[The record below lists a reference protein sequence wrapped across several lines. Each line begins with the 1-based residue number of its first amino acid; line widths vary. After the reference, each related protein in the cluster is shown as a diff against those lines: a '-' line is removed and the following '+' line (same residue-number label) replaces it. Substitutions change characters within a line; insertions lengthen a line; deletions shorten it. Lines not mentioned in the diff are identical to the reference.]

1 MIKLYNSLTNK
12 LEEFKSLK
20 EKEVS
25 MYVCGSTVYND
36 MHIGNARPVVFFDV
50 VSRFFQYVGYNVK
63 FVSNFTDI
71 DDKIIK
77 KAESEGVD
85 ESVISERYIKS
96 ILETYRLLNCLP
108 HYKNP
113 KVTEN
118 MDNIINFI
126 DLLVKKQGAYVV
138 ENDVY
143 FDVTKD
149 DDYGV
154 LSGQT
159 VENLIS
165 GSRVEENDKKQHSC
179 DFNLWKE
186 TSVGKKWASPWG
198 EGRPGWHTE
207 CVVMINNIFDGMID
221 IHGGGSDLK
230 FPHHE
235 NEIAQS
241 MIAYDH
247 HIASYWMHNGRI
259 DFNGEKMSKSIGNT
273 VDAKGLVKEIGYG
286 PFRLI
291 ILSVPYRQPLNYR
304 EEILNQAKTD
314 YDKIYK
320 AKLSLVRKLQLN
332 KNITDY
338 SGVVVEN
345 ENLVNIKNE
354 FINALSND
362 FNTANAITAIIKTV
376 KLVNTFTRQKEFD
389 EEYALQLL
397 TLLSEQMWVL
407 GIDKEIKVLSEEEL
421 TVVNQWQ
428 EARNNKNFELADE
441 LRQVIVEKGIEL

>member
-12 LEEFKSLK
+12 LEEFKPLK
-20 EKEVS
+20 ETEVS

-36 MHIGNARPVVFFDV
+36 MHIGNARPIVFFDV

-77 KAESEGVD
+77 KAEAENVD

-96 ILETYRLLNCLP
+96 ILETYKLLNCLP

-118 MDNIINFI
+118 MNSIIEFI
-126 DLLVKKQGAYVV
+126 DLLVKKHGAYVV
-138 ENDVY
+138 DKDVY

-149 DDYGV
+149 SDYGV

-159 VENLIS
+159 IENLIS

-186 TSVGKKWASPWG
+186 TSVGKKWDSPWG

-241 MIAYDH
+241 MIAFNN

-273 VDAKGLVKEIGYG
+273 IDAKGLVKEIGHG

-314 YDKIYK
+314 YEKIYK
-320 AKLSLVRKLQLN
+320 AKLSLIRKLQLE
-332 KNITDY
+332 KNVTNYNNVAIEKED
-338 SGVVVEN
+338 
-345 ENLVNIKNE
+345 LMNIKQE
-354 FINALSND
+354 FIGALSND

-389 EEYALQLL
+389 TEYALQLL
-397 TLLSEQMWVL
+397 TLLNEQMWVL
-407 GIDKEIKVLSEEEL
+407 GIDKEIAVLNDEEFE
-421 TVVNQWQ
+421 VVNKWQ
-428 EARNNKNFELADE
+428 EARKEKNFELADK
-441 LRQVIVEKGIEL
+441 LRDLITEKGIEL

>member
-1 MIKLYNSLTNK
+1 MIKIYNSLTNK
-12 LEEFKSLK
+12 LEEFKPLK
-20 EKEVS
+20 ENELS

-36 MHIGNARPVVFFDV
+36 MHIGNARPIVFFDV

-77 KAESEGVD
+77 KAQDEGVD

-118 MDNIINFI
+118 MDNIIEFI
-126 DLLVKKQGAYVV
+126 KLLVEKNGAYVV
-138 ENDVY
+138 DKDVY

-149 DDYGV
+149 QDYGI

-165 GSRVEENDKKQHSC
+165 GSRVEENDKKKHSC

-186 TSVGKKWASPWG
+186 TTVGKKWGSPWG

-207 CVVMINNIFDGMID
+207 CVVMINNIFNGMID

-241 MIAYDH
+241 MTAYNN

-273 VDAKGLVKEIGYG
+273 VDAKELVKEIGYG
-286 PFRLI
+286 PFRLL

-304 EEILNQAKTD
+304 EELINQVKND

-320 AKLSLVRKLQLN
+320 AKLGLVRKLQIQ
-332 KNITDY
+332 KNI
-338 SGVVVEN
+338 VVNDKKEITNSEV
-345 ENLVNIKNE
+345 LQIKKE
-354 FINALSND
+354 FVDALSSD
-362 FNTANAITAIIKTV
+362 FNTANALTAIIKTV
-376 KLVNTFTRQKEFD
+376 KLINTLIRQKDFD
-389 EEYALQLL
+389 ENYAIDLL
-397 TLLSEQMWVL
+397 EMLNEQMWVL
-407 GIDKEIKVLSEEEL
+407 GIDKDILTLNDDQLKIVLE
-421 TVVNQWQ
+421 WQ
-428 EARNNKNFELADE
+428 NARNERNFELADE
-441 LRQVIVEKGIEL
+441 LRKTIEEKGIEL

>member
-1 MIKLYNSLTNK
+1 MDS
-12 LEEFKSLK
+12 
-20 EKEVS
+20 
-25 MYVCGSTVYND
+25 
-36 MHIGNARPVVFFDV
+36 
-50 VSRFFQYVGYNVK
+50 
-63 FVSNFTDI
+63 
-71 DDKIIK
+71 II
-77 KAESEGVD
+77 E
-85 ESVISERYIKS
+85 
-96 ILETYRLLNCLP
+96 
-108 HYKNP
+108 
-113 KVTEN
+113 
-118 MDNIINFI
+118 FI

-138 ENDVY
+138 DKDVY

-149 DDYGV
+149 SDYGV

-159 VENLIS
+159 IENLIS

-186 TSVGKKWASPWG
+186 TAVGKKWDSPWG

-241 MIAYDH
+241 MIAYNN

-273 VDAKGLVKEIGYG
+273 IDAKGLVKEIGHG

-314 YDKIYK
+314 YEKIYK
-320 AKLSLVRKLQLN
+320 AKLSLVRKLQLE
-332 KNITDY
+332 KNIINYDN
-338 SGVVVEN
+338 VVVEK
-345 ENLVNIKNE
+345 EDLVNIKQE
-354 FINALSND
+354 FVNALSND

-389 EEYALQLL
+389 VEYALQLL
-397 TLLSEQMWVL
+397 TLLNEQMWVL
-407 GIDKEIKVLSEEEL
+407 GIDKEITVLNDEEFE
-421 TVVNQWQ
+421 VVNKWQ
-428 EARNNKNFELADE
+428 EARKEKNFELADE
-441 LRQVIVEKGIEL
+441 LRKVITEKGIEL

>member
-12 LEEFKSLK
+12 LEEFKPLK

-36 MHIGNARPVVFFDV
+36 MHIGNTRPIVFFDV
-50 VSRFFQYVGYNVK
+50 VSRFFQYVGYDVK

-77 KAESEGVD
+77 KAEAEGVD

-96 ILETYRLLNCLP
+96 ILETYKLLNCLP

-126 DLLVKKQGAYVV
+126 DLLVKKQGAYVAD
-138 ENDVY
+138 NDVY

-149 DDYGV
+149 ADYGV

-186 TSVGKKWASPWG
+186 TSVGKKWDSPWG
-198 EGRPGWHTE
+198 AGRPGWHTE

-241 MIAYDH
+241 MIAFEN

-273 VDAKGLVKEIGYG
+273 IDAKGLVKEIGHG

-314 YDKIYK
+314 YEKIYK
-320 AKLSLVRKLQLN
+320 AKLSLIRKLQLN
-332 KNITDY
+332 KNITNC
-338 SGVVVEN
+338 EK
-345 ENLVNIKNE
+345 VNIEKADLVAVKEE

-389 EEYALQLL
+389 VDYALQLL
-397 TLLSEQMWVL
+397 TLLNEQMWVL
-407 GIDKEIKVLSEEEL
+407 GIDKDIKPLNEEEIE
-421 TVVNQWQ
+421 VVNKWQ
-428 EARNNKNFELADE
+428 DARNNKNFELADE
-441 LRQVIVEKGIEL
+441 LRKVIVEKGIEL

>member
-12 LEEFKSLK
+12 LEEFKPLK

-36 MHIGNARPVVFFDV
+36 MHIGNARPIVFFDV
-50 VSRFFQYVGYNVK
+50 VSRFFQYVGYDVK

-77 KAESEGVD
+77 KAEAEGVD

-96 ILETYRLLNCLP
+96 ILETYKFLNCLP

-118 MDNIINFI
+118 MDSIIKFI
-126 DLLVKKQGAYVV
+126 DLLVEKQGAYVV
-138 ENDVY
+138 DKDVY

-149 DDYGV
+149 SDYGV

-186 TSVGKKWASPWG
+186 TSVGKKWDSPWG

-241 MIAYDH
+241 MIAYDN

-273 VDAKGLVKEIGYG
+273 IDAKGLVKEIGHG

-332 KNITDY
+332 KNITEFIIQF
-338 SGVVVEN
+338 VET
-345 ENLVNIKNE
+345 IKNKS
-354 FINALSND
+354 LH
-362 FNTANAITAIIKTV
+362 
-376 KLVNTFTRQKEFD
+376 L
-389 EEYALQLL
+389 
-397 TLLSEQMWVL
+397 
-407 GIDKEIKVLSEEEL
+407 
-421 TVVNQWQ
+421 
-428 EARNNKNFELADE
+428 
-441 LRQVIVEKGIEL
+441 

>member
-12 LEEFKSLK
+12 LEEFKPLK

-36 MHIGNARPVVFFDV
+36 MHIGNARPIVFFDV
-50 VSRFFQYVGYNVK
+50 VSRFFQYVGYDVK

-77 KAESEGVD
+77 KAEAEGVD

-96 ILETYRLLNCLP
+96 ILETYKFLNCLP

-118 MDNIINFI
+118 MDSIIKFI
-126 DLLVKKQGAYVV
+126 DLLVEKQGAYVV
-138 ENDVY
+138 DKDVY

-149 DDYGV
+149 SDYGV

-186 TSVGKKWASPWG
+186 TSVGKKWDSPWG

-241 MIAYDH
+241 MIAYDN

-273 VDAKGLVKEIGYG
+273 IDAKGLVKEIGHG

-332 KNITDY
+332 KNIT
-338 SGVVVEN
+338 EFN
-345 ENLVNIKNE
+345 NVNIVNPDLTAIKEE

-376 KLVNTFTRQKEFD
+376 KTVNTFTRQKEFD
-389 EEYALQLL
+389 VDYALQLL
-397 TLLSEQMWVL
+397 TLLNEQMWVL
-407 GIDKEIKVLSEEEL
+407 GIDKEIKPLDFEEL
-421 TVVNQWQ
+421 EVVNKWQ

-441 LRQVIVEKGIEL
+441 LRKVILEKGIEL

>member
-1 MIKLYNSLTNK
+1 MIKIYNSLTNK
-12 LEEFKSLK
+12 LEEFKPLK
-20 EKEVS
+20 ENELS

-36 MHIGNARPVVFFDV
+36 MHIGNARPIVFFDV

-77 KAESEGVD
+77 KAQDEGVD

-118 MDNIINFI
+118 MDNIIEFI
-126 DLLVKKQGAYVV
+126 KMLVEKNGAYVV
-138 ENDVY
+138 DKDVY

-149 DDYGV
+149 QDYGI

-165 GSRVEENDKKQHSC
+165 GSRVEENDKKRHSC

-186 TSVGKKWASPWG
+186 TTVGKKWNSPWG

-207 CVVMINNIFDGMID
+207 CVVMINNIFNGMID

-241 MIAYDH
+241 MTAYNN

-273 VDAKGLVKEIGYG
+273 VDAKELVKEIGYG
-286 PFRLI
+286 PFRLL

-304 EEILNQAKTD
+304 EELINQVKND

-320 AKLSLVRKLQLN
+320 AKLGLVRKLQIQ
-332 KNITDY
+332 KNI
-338 SGVVVEN
+338 VVNDKKEITNSEV
-345 ENLVNIKNE
+345 LQIKKE
-354 FINALSND
+354 FVDALSSD
-362 FNTANAITAIIKTV
+362 FNTANALTAIIKTV
-376 KLVNTFTRQKEFD
+376 KLINTLIRQKNFD
-389 EEYALQLL
+389 ENYAIDLL
-397 TLLSEQMWVL
+397 EMLNEQMWVL
-407 GIDKEIKVLSEEEL
+407 GIDKDILALNDDQLKIVLE
-421 TVVNQWQ
+421 WQ
-428 EARNNKNFELADE
+428 NARNEKNFELADE
-441 LRQVIVEKGIEL
+441 LRKIIEEKGIEL

>member
-1 MIKLYNSLTNK
+1 MIKIYNSLTNK
-12 LEEFKSLK
+12 LEEFKPIK
-20 EKEVS
+20 ENELS

-77 KAESEGVD
+77 KAEAEGVD

-96 ILETYRLLNCLP
+96 ILETYKLLNCLP

-113 KVTEN
+113 KVTES
-118 MDNIINFI
+118 MDSIINFI
-126 DLLVKKQGAYVV
+126 DLLVKKEGAYVV
-138 ENDVY
+138 DNDVY
-143 FDVTKD
+143 FDVSKD
-149 DDYGV
+149 ADYGV

-165 GSRVEENDKKQHSC
+165 GSRVEENEKKKTSC

-186 TSVGKKWASPWG
+186 TTVGKKWDSPWG
-198 EGRPGWHTE
+198 KGRPGWHTE
-207 CVVMINNIFDGMID
+207 CVVMINDIFDGMID

-241 MIAYDH
+241 MIAYNN

-259 DFNGEKMSKSIGNT
+259 DFNGEKMSKSIGNI

-286 PFRLI
+286 PFRLL

-304 EEILNQAKTD
+304 EELLAQVKGD

-320 AKLSLVRKLQLN
+320 AKLSLVRKLQLQ
-332 KNITDY
+332 KNIILTDK
-338 SGVVVEN
+338 VNIEN
-345 ENLVNIKNE
+345 EEVLKIKQE
-354 FINALSND
+354 FIDALSSD
-362 FNTANAITAIIKTV
+362 FNTANALTAIIKTV
-376 KLVNTFTRQKEFD
+376 KLINTLTRQKEFD
-389 EEYALQLL
+389 EKYGIDLL
-397 TLLSEQMWVL
+397 TLLNEQMWVL
-407 GIDKEIKVLSEEEL
+407 GIDKEIKPLSEEEVSL
-421 TVVNQWQ
+421 VQAWQ
-428 EARNNKNFELADE
+428 EARNEKNFELADK
-441 LRQVIVEKGIEL
+441 LRLEITEKGIEL

>member
-397 TLLSEQMWVL
+397 TLLNEQMWVL

>member
-1 MIKLYNSLTNK
+1 MIKIYNSLTNK
-12 LEEFKSLK
+12 LEEFKPLK
-20 EKEVS
+20 ENELS

-96 ILETYRLLNCLP
+96 ILETYKLLNCLP

-113 KVTEN
+113 KVTETMN
-118 MDNIINFI
+118 EIIEFVQ
-126 DLLVKKQGAYVV
+126 LLVDKKGAYVV
-138 ENDVY
+138 DNDVY
-143 FDVTKD
+143 FDVPND
-149 DDYGV
+149 DEYGI

-165 GSRVEENDKKQHSC
+165 GSRVEENEKKRSSC

-186 TSVGKKWASPWG
+186 TLVGKKWDSPWG
-198 EGRPGWHTE
+198 CGRPGWHTE
-207 CVVMINNIFDGMID
+207 CVVMINKIFQGMID

-230 FPHHE
+230 FPPHE

-241 MIAYDH
+241 KIAFNH
-247 HIASYWMHNGRI
+247 NIASYWMHNGRI
-259 DFNGEKMSKSIGNT
+259 DFNGEKMSKSIGNI

-286 PFRLI
+286 PFRLL

-304 EEILNQAKTD
+304 EELLSQVKSD
-314 YDKIYK
+314 YEKIYK
-320 AKLSLVRKLQLN
+320 AKLSLCRKLQLQ
-332 KNITDY
+332 KNI
-338 SGVVVEN
+338 VLEKN
-345 ENLVNIKNE
+345 AEIKNEEVLKIKDE
-354 FINALSND
+354 FINAMSSD

-376 KLVNTFTRQKEFD
+376 KMINVLTRQKEFD
-389 EEYALQLL
+389 ENYAVE
-397 TLLSEQMWVL
+397 LLSLLNEQMWVL
-407 GIDKEIKVLSEEEL
+407 GIDTEVSPLTETETQLVLK
-421 TVVNQWQ
+421 WQ
-428 EARNNKNFELADE
+428 EARNNKDFELADV
-441 LRQVIVEKGIEL
+441 LRQEINEKGIEL

>member
-36 MHIGNARPVVFFDV
+36 MHIGNARPIVFFDV
-50 VSRFFQYVGYNVK
+50 VSRFFQYVGYDVK

-77 KAESEGVD
+77 KAEAEGVD

-96 ILETYRLLNCLP
+96 ILETYKLLNCLP

-126 DLLVKKQGAYVV
+126 DLLVKKQGAYVADK
-138 ENDVY
+138 DVY

-149 DDYGV
+149 ADYGV

-186 TSVGKKWASPWG
+186 TSVGKKWDSPWG
-198 EGRPGWHTE
+198 AGRPGWHTE

-241 MIAYDH
+241 MIAFEN

-273 VDAKGLVKEIGYG
+273 IDAKGLVKEIGHG

-314 YDKIYK
+314 YEKIYK
-320 AKLSLVRKLQLN
+320 AKLSLIRKLQLN
-332 KNITDY
+332 KNITNC
-338 SGVVVEN
+338 EK
-345 ENLVNIKNE
+345 VNIEKADLVAVKEE

-389 EEYALQLL
+389 VDYALQLL
-397 TLLSEQMWVL
+397 TLLNEQMWVL
-407 GIDKEIKVLSEEEL
+407 GIDKDIKPLNEEEIE
-421 TVVNQWQ
+421 VVNKWQ
-428 EARNNKNFELADE
+428 DARNNKNFELADE
-441 LRQVIVEKGIEL
+441 LRKVIVEKGIEL

>member
-1 MIKLYNSLTNK
+1 MIKIYNSLTNK
-12 LEEFKSLK
+12 LEEFKPIK
-20 EKEVS
+20 ENELS

-50 VSRFFQYVGYNVK
+50 VARFFKYVGYDVK

-77 KAESEGVD
+77 KAEAEGVD

-118 MDNIINFI
+118 MDNIIDFI

-143 FDVTKD
+143 FDVSKD
-149 DDYGV
+149 SDYGV

-159 VENLIS
+159 VENLIA
-165 GSRVEENDKKQHSC
+165 GSRIEENDKKKSSC

-186 TSVGKKWASPWG
+186 TAVGKKWDSPWG

-241 MIAYDH
+241 MIAFEH
-247 HIASYWMHNGRI
+247 HIANYWMHNGRI
-259 DFNGEKMSKSIGNT
+259 DMNGEKMSKSIGNI

-286 PFRLI
+286 PFRLL

-304 EEILNQAKTD
+304 DELLNQVKGD

-320 AKLSLVRKLQLN
+320 AKLSLARKLQLQN
-332 KNITDY
+332 NYIDDPNNI
-338 SGVVVEN
+338 VEN
-345 ENLVNIKNE
+345 ADVVNIKEE
-354 FINALSND
+354 FINALSSD
-362 FNTANAITAIIKTV
+362 FNTANALTAIIKTV
-376 KLVNTFTRQKEFD
+376 KAINTLTRQKEYD
-389 EEYALQLL
+389 VKYAMDLL
-397 TLLSEQMWVL
+397 TLLNEQMWVL
-407 GIDKEIKVLSEEEL
+407 GIDKEVKPLSEDEL
-421 TVVNQWQ
+421 DVVLKWQ
-428 EARNNKNFELADE
+428 EARNEKNFELADT
-441 LRQVIVEKGIEL
+441 LRNEINNRGIIL

>member
-12 LEEFKSLK
+12 LEEFKPLK
-20 EKEVS
+20 DNEIS

-36 MHIGNARPVVFFDV
+36 MHIGNARPIVFFDV
-50 VSRFFQYVGYNVK
+50 VSRFFQYVGYDVK

-77 KAESEGVD
+77 KAEAEGVD

-96 ILETYRLLNCLP
+96 ILETYKLLNCLP

-118 MDNIINFI
+118 MDSIIKFI
-126 DLLVKKQGAYVV
+126 DLLVEKQGAYVV
-138 ENDVY
+138 DKDVY

-179 DFNLWKE
+179 YFNLWKE
-186 TSVGKKWASPWG
+186 TTQGKKWNSPWG

-241 MIAYDH
+241 MIAFEN
-247 HIASYWMHNGRI
+247 HIANYWMHNGRI

-273 VDAKGLVKEIGYG
+273 VDAKGLVKEIGHG

-314 YDKIYK
+314 YEKIYK
-320 AKLSLVRKLQLN
+320 AKLSLIRKLQLN
-332 KNITDY
+332 KGITDY
-338 SGVVVEN
+338 SNKEIVKE
-345 ENLVNIKNE
+345 ELVNIKNE

-376 KLVNTFTRQKEFD
+376 KLINTFTRQKDFD
-389 EEYALQLL
+389 AEYALQLL
-397 TLLSEQMWVL
+397 SLLNEQMWVL
-407 GIDKEIKVLSEEEL
+407 GIDKEILPLNSEDYEI
-421 TVVNQWQ
+421 VNKWQ
-428 EARNNKNFELADE
+428 EARNNKDFELADE
-441 LRQVIVEKGIEL
+441 LRKVIVDKGIEL

>member
-12 LEEFKSLK
+12 LEEFKPLK

-36 MHIGNARPVVFFDV
+36 MHIGNARPIVFFDV

-77 KAESEGVD
+77 KAEAESVD

-118 MDNIINFI
+118 MDSIIEFI

-138 ENDVY
+138 DKDVY

-149 DDYGV
+149 SDYGV

-159 VENLIS
+159 IENLIS

-186 TSVGKKWASPWG
+186 TTVGKKWDSPWG

-241 MIAYDH
+241 MIAYNN

-273 VDAKGLVKEIGYG
+273 IDAKGLVKEIGHG

-314 YDKIYK
+314 YEKIYK
-320 AKLSLVRKLQLN
+320 AKLSLVRKLQLE
-332 KNITDY
+332 KNIINYDN
-338 SGVVVEN
+338 VVVEK
-345 ENLVNIKNE
+345 EDLVNIKQE
-354 FINALSND
+354 FVNALSND

-389 EEYALQLL
+389 VEYALQLL
-397 TLLSEQMWVL
+397 TLLNEQMWVL
-407 GIDKEIKVLSEEEL
+407 GIDKEITVLNDEEFE
-421 TVVNQWQ
+421 VVNKWQ
-428 EARNNKNFELADE
+428 EARKEKNFELADE
-441 LRQVIVEKGIEL
+441 LRKVITEKGIEL

>member
-1 MIKLYNSLTNK
+1 MIKIYNSLTNK
-12 LEEFKSLK
+12 LEEFKPIK
-20 EKEVS
+20 ENELS

-77 KAESEGVD
+77 KAEAEGVD

-96 ILETYRLLNCLP
+96 ILETYKLLNCLP

-113 KVTEN
+113 KVTES
-118 MDNIINFI
+118 MDSIINFI
-126 DLLVKKQGAYVV
+126 DLLVKKEGAYVV
-138 ENDVY
+138 DNDVY
-143 FDVTKD
+143 FDVSKD
-149 DDYGV
+149 ADYGV

-165 GSRVEENDKKQHSC
+165 GSRVEENEKKKTSC

-186 TSVGKKWASPWG
+186 TTVGKKWDSPWG
-198 EGRPGWHTE
+198 KGRPGWHTE
-207 CVVMINNIFDGMID
+207 CVVMINDIFDGMID

-241 MIAYDH
+241 MIAYNNY
-247 HIASYWMHNGRI
+247 IASYWMHNGRI
-259 DFNGEKMSKSIGNT
+259 DFNGEKMSKSIGNI

-286 PFRLI
+286 PFRLL

-304 EEILNQAKTD
+304 EELLTQVKGD

-320 AKLSLVRKLQLN
+320 AKLSLVRKLQLQ
-332 KNITDY
+332 KNIILTDK
-338 SGVVVEN
+338 VNIEN
-345 ENLVNIKNE
+345 EEVLKIKQE
-354 FINALSND
+354 FIDALSSD
-362 FNTANAITAIIKTV
+362 FNTANALTAIIKTV
-376 KLVNTFTRQKEFD
+376 KLINTLTRQKEFD
-389 EEYALQLL
+389 EKYGIDLL
-397 TLLSEQMWVL
+397 TLLNEQMWVL
-407 GIDKEIKVLSEEEL
+407 GIDKEIKPLSEEEVSL
-421 TVVNQWQ
+421 VQAWQ
-428 EARNNKNFELADE
+428 EARNEKNFELADK
-441 LRQVIVEKGIEL
+441 LRLEITEKGIEL

>member
-1 MIKLYNSLTNK
+1 MTS
-12 LEEFKSLK
+12 
-20 EKEVS
+20 EKEDFVPVDKNEVKI
-25 MYVCGSTVYND
+25 YACGPTVYNYI
-36 MHIGNARPVVFFDV
+36 HIGNARPVVFFDV
-50 VSRFFQYVGYNVK
+50 VSRFFQYVGYKVK

-118 MDNIINFI
+118 MDNIIDFI
-126 DLLVKKQGAYVV
+126 KLLVEKEGAYVV
-138 ENDVY
+138 DNDVY
-143 FDVTKD
+143 FNVSKD
-149 DDYGV
+149 NEYGI

-165 GSRVEENDKKQHSC
+165 GSRVEENEKKQSSC

-186 TSVGKKWASPWG
+186 TIVGKKWDSPWG
-198 EGRPGWHTE
+198 CGRPGWHTE
-207 CVVMINNIFDGMID
+207 CVVMINNIFKGMID

-241 MIAYDH
+241 KIAFDNN
-247 HIASYWMHNGRI
+247 IANYWMHNGRI
-259 DFNGEKMSKSIGNT
+259 DFNGEKMSKSIGNI

-286 PFRLI
+286 PFRLL

-304 EEILNQAKTD
+304 EELLSQVKGD
-314 YDKIYK
+314 YDKMYK
-320 AKLSLVRKLQLN
+320 AKLSLVRKLQLQ
-332 KNITDY
+332 KNI
-338 SGVVVEN
+338 VLEN
-345 ENLVNIKNE
+345 NIVIKNE
-354 FINALSND
+354 EVLKIKQEFIDALSSD
-362 FNTANAITAIIKTV
+362 FNTANALTAIIKTV
-376 KLVNTFTRQKEFD
+376 KMINTLTRQKEFD
-389 EEYALQLL
+389 EALGMELL
-397 TLLSEQMWVL
+397 TLLNEQMWVL
-407 GIDKEIKVLSEEEL
+407 GIDKEIKPLNEEEL
-421 TVVNQWQ
+421 KVVLSWQ
-428 EARNNKNFELADE
+428 EARNNKDFELADK
-441 LRQVIVEKGIEL
+441 LRMEITEKGIEI

>member
-12 LEEFKSLK
+12 LEEFKPLK
-20 EKEVS
+20 DKEVS

-36 MHIGNARPVVFFDV
+36 MHIGNARPIVFFEV

-77 KAESEGVD
+77 KAEAENVD

-118 MDNIINFI
+118 MDSIIEFI

-138 ENDVY
+138 DKDVY

-149 DDYGV
+149 SDYGV

-159 VENLIS
+159 IENLIS

-186 TSVGKKWASPWG
+186 TAVGKKWDSPWG

-241 MIAYDH
+241 MIAYNN

-259 DFNGEKMSKSIGNT
+259 DFNGEKMSKSIGNKI
-273 VDAKGLVKEIGYG
+273 DAKGLVKEIGHG

-314 YDKIYK
+314 YEKIYK
-320 AKLSLVRKLQLN
+320 AKLSLVRKLQLE
-332 KNITDY
+332 KNIINYDN
-338 SGVVVEN
+338 VVVEK
-345 ENLVNIKNE
+345 EDLVNIKQE
-354 FINALSND
+354 FVNALSND

-389 EEYALQLL
+389 VEYALQLL
-397 TLLSEQMWVL
+397 TLLNEQMWVL
-407 GIDKEIKVLSEEEL
+407 GIDKEITVLNDEEFE
-421 TVVNQWQ
+421 VVNKWQ
-428 EARNNKNFELADE
+428 EARKEKNFELADE
-441 LRQVIVEKGIEL
+441 LRKVITEKGIEL

>member
-12 LEEFKSLK
+12 LEEFKPLK
-20 EKEVS
+20 DKEVS

-36 MHIGNARPVVFFDV
+36 MHIGNARPIVFFDV

-77 KAESEGVD
+77 KAEAENVD

-118 MDNIINFI
+118 MDSIIEFI

-138 ENDVY
+138 DKDVY

-149 DDYGV
+149 SDYGV

-159 VENLIS
+159 IENLIS

-186 TSVGKKWASPWG
+186 TAVGKKWDSPWG

-241 MIAYDH
+241 MIAYNN
-247 HIASYWMHNGRI
+247 HIASYWVHNGRI

-273 VDAKGLVKEIGYG
+273 IDAKGLVKEIGHG

-314 YDKIYK
+314 YEKIYK
-320 AKLSLVRKLQLN
+320 AKLSLVRKLQLE
-332 KNITDY
+332 KNIINYDN
-338 SGVVVEN
+338 VVVEK
-345 ENLVNIKNE
+345 EDLVNIKQE
-354 FINALSND
+354 FVNALSND
-362 FNTANAITAIIKTV
+362 FNTANGITAIIKTV

-389 EEYALQLL
+389 VEYALQLL
-397 TLLSEQMWVL
+397 TLLNEQMWVL
-407 GIDKEIKVLSEEEL
+407 GIDKEITVLNDEEFE
-421 TVVNQWQ
+421 VVNKWQ
-428 EARNNKNFELADE
+428 EARKEKNFELADE
-441 LRQVIVEKGIEL
+441 LRKVITEKGIEL

>member
-1 MIKLYNSLTNK
+1 MIKIYNSLTNK
-12 LEEFKSLK
+12 LEEFKPLK
-20 EKEVS
+20 ENELS

-36 MHIGNARPVVFFDV
+36 MHIGNARPIVFFDV
-50 VSRFFQYVGYNVK
+50 VSRFFQYMGYNVK

-77 KAESEGVD
+77 KAQAEGVD

-118 MDNIINFI
+118 MDNIIEFI
-126 DLLVKKQGAYVV
+126 KLLVEKEGAYVV
-138 ENDVY
+138 DKDVY
-143 FDVTKD
+143 FDVSKD
-149 DDYGV
+149 ADYGV

-159 VENLIS
+159 IENLIS
-165 GSRVEENDKKQHSC
+165 GSRVEENDKKRNYC

-186 TSVGKKWASPWG
+186 TNVGKKWNSPWG

-207 CVVMINNIFDGMID
+207 CVVMINKIFNGMID

-241 MIAYDH
+241 MVAYNN

-273 VDAKGLVKEIGYG
+273 IDAKQLVKEIGYG
-286 PFRLI
+286 PFRLL

-314 YDKIYK
+314 YEKMYK
-320 AKLSLVRKLQLN
+320 AKLGLVRKLQLQKN
-332 KNITDY
+332 VTTINKKNI
-338 SGVVVEN
+338 EN
-345 ENLVNIKNE
+345 QDILNIKNE

-362 FNTANAITAIIKTV
+362 FNTANALTAIIKTV
-376 KLVNTFTRQKEFD
+376 KLINTLTRQKEFD
-389 EEYALQLL
+389 ENYAIELL
-397 TLLSEQMWVL
+397 MLLDEQMWVL
-407 GIDKEIKVLSEEEL
+407 GIDKEIQPLSDEQLQIVLE
-421 TVVNQWQ
+421 WQ
-428 EARNNKNFELADE
+428 KARNDKNFEVADE
-441 LRQVIVEKGIEL
+441 LRKTIEEKGIEL

>member
-1 MIKLYNSLTNK
+1 MIKLYNSLSNK
-12 LEEFKSLK
+12 LEEFKPLK
-20 EKEVS
+20 ENEVS

-50 VSRFFQYVGYNVK
+50 VNRFFQYVGYDVK

-96 ILETYRLLNCLP
+96 ILETYKLLNCLP

-118 MDNIINFI
+118 MENIIKFI
-126 DLLVKKQGAYVV
+126 ELLVQKNGAYVV
-138 ENDVY
+138 DKDVY

-149 DDYGV
+149 NDYGV

-165 GSRVEENDKKQHSC
+165 GSRIEENEKKKHSC

-186 TSVGKKWASPWG
+186 TEVGKKWDSPWG

-241 MIAYDH
+241 MIAYDN

-259 DFNGEKMSKSIGNT
+259 DFNGEKMSKSLGNT
-273 VDAKGLVKEIGYG
+273 IDAKSLVKEIGYG

-314 YDKIYK
+314 YEKIYK
-320 AKLSLVRKLQLN
+320 AKLSLVRKLQLQ
-332 KNITDY
+332 KNIVNFDK
-338 SGVVVEN
+338 VEITN
-345 ENLVNIKNE
+345 QELLNIKDE
-354 FINALSND
+354 FVNALSSD

-376 KLVNTFTRQKEFD
+376 KTINTFTRQKEFD
-389 EEYALQLL
+389 EVYGQELL
-397 TLLSEQMWVL
+397 TLLNEQMWVL
-407 GIDKEIKVLSEEEL
+407 GIDKEIKPLNSEEFEL
-421 TVVNQWQ
+421 VNTWQ
-428 EARNNKNFELADE
+428 EARNNKNFELADK
-441 LRQVIVEKGIEL
+441 LRSEITEKGIEL

>member
-12 LEEFKSLK
+12 LEEFKPLK

-36 MHIGNARPVVFFDV
+36 MHIGNARPIVFFDV
-50 VSRFFQYVGYNVK
+50 VSRFFQYVGYDVK

-77 KAESEGVD
+77 KAEAEGVD

-96 ILETYRLLNCLP
+96 ILETYKFLNCLP

-118 MDNIINFI
+118 MDSIIKFI
-126 DLLVKKQGAYVV
+126 DLLVEKQGAYVV
-138 ENDVY
+138 DKDVY

-149 DDYGV
+149 SEYGV

-186 TSVGKKWASPWG
+186 TSVGKKWDSPWG

-241 MIAYDH
+241 MIAYDN

-273 VDAKGLVKEIGYG
+273 IDAKGLVKEIGHG

-332 KNITDY
+332 KNITEFNNVDI
-338 SGVVVEN
+338 
-345 ENLVNIKNE
+345 VNPDLTAIKEE

-376 KLVNTFTRQKEFD
+376 KTVNTFTRQKEFD
-389 EEYALQLL
+389 VDYALQLL
-397 TLLSEQMWVL
+397 TLLNEQMWVL
-407 GIDKEIKVLSEEEL
+407 GIDKEIKPLDFEEL
-421 TVVNQWQ
+421 EVVNKWQ

-441 LRQVIVEKGIEL
+441 LRKVILEKGIEL

>member
-1 MIKLYNSLTNK
+1 MVKIYNSLSNK
-12 LEEFKSLK
+12 IEEFKPIK
-20 EKEVS
+20 ENEIS

-50 VSRFFQYVGYNVK
+50 VGRFFRYIGYNVK

-77 KAESEGVD
+77 KAEAEGVD

-96 ILETYRLLNCLP
+96 ILETYNLLNCLP

-126 DLLVKKQGAYVV
+126 DMLVQKEGAYVV

-149 DDYGV
+149 EDYGV

-165 GSRVEENDKKQHSC
+165 GSRVEENELKRHSC

-186 TSVGKKWASPWG
+186 TTKGKKWDSPWG

-241 MIAYDH
+241 MIAFNH
-247 HIASYWMHNGRI
+247 HIANYWMHNGRI

-273 VDAKGLVKEIGYG
+273 IDAKELVKEIGHG
-286 PFRLI
+286 AFRLI

-304 EEILNQAKTD
+304 EEVLIQAKND
-314 YDKIYK
+314 YEKIYK
-320 AKLSLVRKLQLN
+320 AKLSLVRKLQLQ
-332 KNITDY
+332 KNIVDY
-338 SGVVVEN
+338 DGVIVQSE
-345 ENLVNIKNE
+345 ELVNIKNE
-354 FINALSND
+354 FIAALSND

-376 KLVNTFTRQKEFD
+376 KIINTFTRQKDFD
-389 EEYALQLL
+389 AHYALELL
-397 TLLSEQMWVL
+397 TLLNELMWVL
-407 GIDKEIKVLSEEEL
+407 GIDKNINILTEEEL
-421 TVVNQWQ
+421 EVVLKWQ
-428 EARNNKNFELADE
+428 EARNDKNFELADE
-441 LRQVIVEKGIEL
+441 LRKIIVEKGIEL